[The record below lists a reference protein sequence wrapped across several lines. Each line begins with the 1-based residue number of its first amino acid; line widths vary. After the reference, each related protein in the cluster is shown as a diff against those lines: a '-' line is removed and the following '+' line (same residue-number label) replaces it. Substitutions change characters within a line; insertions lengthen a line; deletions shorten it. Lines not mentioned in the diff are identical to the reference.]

1 MDIGI
6 YGGTFD
12 PVHNGHVRL
21 LQCAAEVCGFDKMI
35 VLPDRIPPHKQAENL
50 VSGEDR
56 LEMCRLAFGKI
67 PDAEVCDWEIR
78 QEGLSYSV
86 LTLRHFRELY
96 PEDRLWFI
104 MGSDML
110 TSFSKWYRYEEIL
123 SLAGLVCMS
132 RYDGCGDGAE
142 LEAAAEDLRRQGG
155 EVRLVRSQA
164 IEVSSSQVR
173 KMLADGSDC
182 SDLLDEGVLA
192 YIKEKGL
199 YGVSAAL

>member
-12 PVHNGHVRL
+12 PVHRGHVRL
-21 LQCAAEVCGFDKMI
+21 LQCAAEACGLDRTI
-35 VLPDRIPPHKQAENL
+35 ILPDRIPPHKQSKDL

-56 LEMCRLAFGKI
+56 LEMCRRAFADTPRTEI
-67 PDAEVCDWEIR
+67 SDWEIR

-86 LTLRHFRELY
+86 LTLEHFHGLY

-123 SLAGLVCMS
+123 CLAGLVCMS
-132 RYDGCGDGAE
+132 RYDDCGDSEE
-142 LEAAAEDLRRQGG
+142 LEAAAEELRAKGG
-155 EVRLVRSQA
+155 EVRLVRAQA
-164 IEVSSSQVR
+164 IEVSSSRLRQ
-173 KMLADGSDC
+173 MLARGEDC
-182 SDLLDEGVLA
+182 TGLLDEGVMD
-192 YIKEKGL
+192 YIKQKGL
-199 YGVSAAL
+199 YGT

>member
-12 PVHNGHVRL
+12 PVHKGHVRL
-21 LQCAAEVCGFDKMI
+21 LECAAEACDFDKMI
-35 VLPDRIPPHKQAENL
+35 VLPDRIPPHKQAEGL

-56 LEMCRLAFGKI
+56 LEMCRRAFGGI
-67 PDAEVCDWEIR
+67 SNAEVCDWEIR

-96 PEDRLWFI
+96 PADRLWFI

-132 RYDGCGDGAE
+132 RYDDSGDDEE
-142 LEAAAEDLRRQGG
+142 LEAAAEELRSVGG
-155 EVRLVRSQA
+155 EVRLVKAQA

-173 KMLADGSDC
+173 QMLSRGEDC
-182 SDLLDEGVLA
+182 SALLDEGVLA
-192 YIKEKGL
+192 YIMEKEL
-199 YGVSAAL
+199 YGV

>member
-12 PVHNGHVRL
+12 PVHRGHVRL
-21 LQCAAEVCGFDKMI
+21 LQCAAEACGLDRTI
-35 VLPDRIPPHKQAENL
+35 ILPDRIPPHKQSKDL

-56 LEMCRLAFGKI
+56 LEMCRRAFADT
-67 PDAEVCDWEIR
+67 PRTEVSDWEIR

-86 LTLRHFRELY
+86 LTLEHFHGLY

-110 TSFSKWYRYEEIL
+110 TSFHQWYRYEDIL
-123 SLAGLVCMS
+123 KLSGLICMS
-132 RYDGCGDGAE
+132 RYNDDHRE
-142 LEAAAEDLRRQGG
+142 LEAAAEGLREKGG
-155 EVRLVRSQA
+155 EVKLVEAQA
-164 IEVSSSQVR
+164 LEMSSSQIR
-173 KMLADGSDC
+173 QLIAEGGDCTELLAERV
-182 SDLLDEGVLA
+182 LD

-199 YGVSAAL
+199 YGVL